1 MKSLF
6 ILSFRFYFVFF
17 LVILAFCSLGVRLVH
32 LQVINAEKYS
42 QIANGARKNF
52 IPLQARRGDVVDRK
66 GNLLATTRSVVEVGM
81 DPHSISKEDRS
92 KFDDLARFLDLEVG
106 ELHKAADKLT
116 RKSQDNGEIR
126 NVRWVKLREEVDEKV
141 YRDIRKLG
149 VKGVYGNFKHSR
161 LYPNRSLASHV
172 LGFVNKE
179 GTATMGVERFA
190 DYYLKGQDGWLE
202 SEKDGRR
209 RELAHARSREI
220 QPVNGHDVFLTL
232 DQRLQSAVEFEI
244 QALVDQYNP
253 KGATVII
260 SRPSDGTILALANYP
275 TFDLNE
281 FYNTKRYPISN
292 QRNLA
297 ITDMLEPGST
307 FKIVSA
313 SAVLNEGLVQT
324 TDLFPTGLAEV
335 NYKDRMLRLPKDS
348 HHYDE
353 LSMEQIVVKSSNRG
367 AAHLGLILGEER
379 LYSYA
384 SDFGFGRVTDF
395 GFSGEI
401 PGTLHPVDHWD
412 RLTITRMPMGHAISA
427 TPMQIHFAMSVIANK
442 GILMKPR
449 IIDRISDD
457 QGFNLIEY
465 QSVAKKRVIEES
477 VAEQMALMLGDVV
490 KRQGTARRAAIK
502 GYSVGGKTGTTQ
514 KIIKGQYSHSKHVA
528 SFSGFL
534 PLHDPEVI
542 ITVIV
547 DEPQLKSRVGYGGT
561 VAAPAFKNIAQACIQ
576 YLGIRPTEYSED
588 WVASSPNP

>member
-1 MKSLF
+1 MSKAFTSIVRIRFVLGFIIFAFCVLYARLFFLHILDSDRLQEFADTTRKKVQVLTSKRGNIYDSKGNILAGTHSTYVIGVDPNFLKESQRSRWSHLAF
-6 ILSFRFYFVFF
+6 ILQIPYDD
-17 LVILAFCSLGVRLVH
+17 LVLTMEKKVRAHNGRMIRWAPLAKNVDLGVYK
-32 LQVINAEKYS
+32 A
-42 QIANGARKNF
+42 
-52 IPLQARRGDVVDRK
+52 
-66 GNLLATTRSVVEVGM
+66 VEQL
-81 DPHSISKEDRS
+81 K
-92 KFDDLARFLDLEVG
+92 
-106 ELHKAADKLT
+106 
-116 RKSQDNGEIR
+116 IR
-126 NVRWVKLREEVDEKV
+126 
-141 YRDIRKLG
+141 
-149 VKGVYGNFKHSR
+149 GVYGNRKNKR
-161 LYPNRSLASHV
+161 IYPGNSLASHII
-172 LGFVNKE
+172 GFVNHE
-179 GTATMGVERFA
+179 SVAVSGVEQLC

-449 IIDRISDD
+449 IIDRITDD

-465 QSVAKKRVIEES
+465 QSVAKKRVIKES

-502 GYSVGGKTGTTQ
+502 GYSIGGKTGTTQ
-514 KIIKGQYSHSKHVA
+514 KIVKGQYSHSKHVA